1 MAEIH
6 NELKWSFSRM
16 KTFDSCRRQYYLRH
30 YLFWDGWKKDAP
42 EDRRTAYRLSKMTSL
57 AMFAGNVVHSRVADA
72 FKRYRFNRTRTTLN
86 ELIETARLD
95 WERGIAESESGKWRT
110 HPKQYCCIF
119 EHYSGLP
126 DWKERAREMWER
138 IETSLRCFDS
148 SGTWADLRKT
158 PPRKWL
164 AYDGDPFEAVLVDGI
179 PMFGR
184 PDLAYDA
191 SKPENPNSRCWI
203 FEFKTGRPRDG
214 DVLQVRYYALV
225 AAADWGFDPL
235 SVKARLVYLHP
246 QLIEREMTVDEDALA
261 DAGRVLHQ
269 SFEDMKSV
277 LADPERNIPLD
288 ISAFPPAVRGDLCA
302 RCFYQEMCEGR
313 GTEASRPTAAALD
326 EDDFDP
332 FV

>member
-119 EHYSGLP
+119 EHYCGLP
-126 DWKERAREMWER
+126 GWKERAGEMWER

-148 SGTWADLRKT
+148 SGTWDDLRKT

-246 QLIEREMTVDEDALA
+246 
-261 DAGRVLHQ
+261 
-269 SFEDMKSV
+269 SS
-277 LADPERNIPLD
+277 PIP
-288 ISAFPPAVRGDLCA
+288 SATSHSTSARFPRLSAATSARAVSIRRCA
-302 RCFYQEMCEGR
+302 K
-313 GTEASRPTAAALD
+313 AAARKPHAPLPRPSMKTISTRLSERPVGSD
-326 EDDFDP
+326 A
-332 FV
+332 V

>member
-1 MAEIH
+1 M
-6 NELKWSFSRM
+6 
-16 KTFDSCRRQYYLRH
+16 
-30 YLFWDGWKKDAP
+30 
-42 EDRRTAYRLSKMTSL
+42 
-57 AMFAGNVVHSRVADA
+57 
-72 FKRYRFNRTRTTLN
+72 
-86 ELIETARLD
+86 
-95 WERGIAESESGKWRT
+95 AESESGKWRT

-119 EHYSGLP
+119 EHYSGMP
-126 DWKERAREMWER
+126 GWKERAGEMWER

-148 SGTWADLRKT
+148 SGTWDDLRKT